1 LRAIRSA
8 WRLLASDVEKMDEM
22 VALNVRAL
30 TRAVLPGATAT
41 EFWNVVGMPIE
52 NLPPQWVMSAEDLVD
67 AALAGFDLGEVVT
80 IPALPDSADWQAF
93 EAARAAMGP
102 KLSNSKPAQR
112 YRIVAKGALVPS

>member
-1 LRAIRSA
+1 VYGASKAYVLAFTQS
-8 WRLLASDVEKMDEM
+8 LQHELASKGIRVQ
-22 VALNVRAL
+22 
-30 TRAVLPGATAT
+30 AVLPGATAT

-67 AALAGFDLGEVVT
+67 AALAGFDLGEIVT